1 MAKYNIRS
9 VSMKRRLLAS
19 VLVTALLLTGLTACG
34 KKKDSNPVVVS
45 SKDFTESIVIGEIY
59 ALALENNGIPVERK
73 LKLGF
78 AVVRDAIK
86 NGEIDLYPE
95 YTGTG
100 LLTVLNEDP
109 IYDPQQCYDAVKKGY
124 KEKFNID
131 WLAHSDVNDAEGLAI
146 TKAAADQYGIKTFS
160 DLWAHASELNF
171 AANGEFYESE
181 GAYKRLV
188 EVYGE
193 PKFKDALTMDHVLTY
208 QAARDGKVDAI
219 SVYTTE
225 GNLAGGDFVILED
238 DKGAWPPY
246 YLVPIIRNEA
256 LKAHPEAEGIL
267 DKVTATFTDENVI
280 AMNAKVD
287 IDGDEY
293 EDVAKDY
300 YDSIKGIF
308 K

>member
-1 MAKYNIRS
+1 
-9 VSMKRRLLAS
+9 MKRRRIMACVLAAS
-19 VLVTALLLTGLTACG
+19 LLLTSLTACG
-34 KKKDSNPVVVS
+34 KKKDSDPLVVS
-45 SKDFTESIVIGEIY
+45 SKDFTESILIGEIY
-59 ALALENNGIPVERK
+59 ALALEDNDVPVERK

-78 AVVRDAIK
+78 AVVRDAIE
-86 NGEIDLYPE
+86 NDEIDMYPE

-100 LLTVLNEDP
+100 LLTVLNEAP
-109 IYDPQQCYDAVKKGY
+109 IYDPQECYDAVKKGY

-131 WLAHSDVNDAEGLAI
+131 WLAHSEVNDAEGLAI
-146 TKAAADQYGIKTFS
+146 TKTVADQYGIKNFS
-160 DLWAHASELNF
+160 DLWANAAELNF

-193 PKFKDALTMDHVLTY
+193 PNFKDALTMDHVLTY
-208 QAARDGKVDAI
+208 QAARDGEVDAI

-246 YLVPIIRNEA
+246 YLVPIIRNDA
-256 LKAHPEAEGIL
+256 LTAHPEAEEIL
-267 DKVTATFTDENVI
+267 NKVTATFTDENVI

-287 IDGDEY
+287 IDGEEY
-293 EDVAKDY
+293 EDVAKEY
-300 YDSIKGIF
+300 YDSIKSIF
-308 K
+308 E

>member
-1 MAKYNIRS
+1 
-9 VSMKRRLLAS
+9 MKRRRIIAS
-19 VLVTALLLTGLTACG
+19 VLVAAMLLTGLTACG
-34 KKKDSNPVVVS
+34 KKKDSNPLVVS
-45 SKDFTESIVIGEIY
+45 SKDFTESILIGEIY
-59 ALALENNGIPVERK
+59 ALALEDNGVPVERK

-78 AVVRDAIK
+78 AVVRDAIE
-86 NGEIDLYPE
+86 NDEVDMYPE

-100 LLTVLNEDP
+100 LLTVLNADP
-109 IYDPQQCYDAVKKGY
+109 IYDPQECYDAVKKGY

-131 WLAHSDVNDAEGLAI
+131 WLAHSDVNDAEGLAV
-146 TKAAADQYGIKTFS
+146 TKAVADKFGIKTFS
-160 DLWAHASELNF
+160 DLWAKAPEINF

-208 QAARDGKVDAI
+208 QAARDDEVDAI

-246 YLVPIIRNEA
+246 YLVPIIRDEA
-256 LKAHPEAEGIL
+256 LTAHPEAEDIL
-267 DKVTATFTDENVI
+267 NKVTATFTDENVI

-287 IDGDEY
+287 IDGEEY

-300 YDSIKGIF
+300 YDSIKSIF
-308 K
+308 E